1 MNRSAEPF
9 HTEQEYYKELIA
21 CVRLFLED
29 NPEQD
34 KMKAR
39 AILRQSRERARRTIR
54 SGGMIALE
62 YIFHVLQFSEF
73 EAYMVILSLSSEL
86 DHELSQIISR
96 LNTQTYSRIPTIGLC
111 IRSYADEEEER
122 LELWRQFVENKKK
135 LGLLFDRLE
144 NTEGSMSAQEI
155 PLKLDGR
162 ISSYLQ
168 AYEQEDEELG
178 RFVRL
183 QASCKGELLI
193 QQEIQQGLLHLYE
206 HGARTYFLCGE
217 TGSGKKLQCGLLC
230 EAKKLPV
237 LYVDSV
243 QLMEQREPSDQI
255 CRRIKREAILKG
267 NAAICF
273 TGLPGDEEDRVDAQK
288 TEKLLKKIH
297 DELPAKLKEVGI
309 RFHVPE
315 KIAVRQLKKL
325 WKRIH
330 ARIKADGIELVSGK
344 GKRKTR
350 LQRLSEW
357 GDQCLAK
364 LKQYTNDIHICGNRN
379 SFSKTDHDATFMHMK
394 EDYMRNG
401 QLKPGYNVNVATCSD
416 FIIGSYISSDR
427 NDVHISLQIP
437 CSSY

>member
-29 NPEQD
+29 NPERD
-34 KMKAR
+34 KIKAR
-39 AILRQSRERARRTIR
+39 AILLQSRERARRTIR

-144 NTEGSMSAQEI
+144 NTEGSISAQEI

-193 QQEIQQGLLHLYE
+193 QQEIQQGLLHLYD

-217 TGSGKKLQCGLLC
+217 TGSGKKLQCGLPVSYTHLT
-230 EAKKLPV
+230 LP
-237 LYVDSV
+237 
-243 QLMEQREPSDQI
+243 
-255 CRRIKREAILKG
+255 
-267 NAAICF
+267 
-273 TGLPGDEEDRVDAQK
+273 T
-288 TEKLLKKIH
+288 
-297 DELPAKLKEVGI
+297 
-309 RFHVPE
+309 
-315 KIAVRQLKKL
+315 
-325 WKRIH
+325 
-330 ARIKADGIELVSGK
+330 
-344 GKRKTR
+344 
-350 LQRLSEW
+350 
-357 GDQCLAK
+357 
-364 LKQYTNDIHICGNRN
+364 
-379 SFSKTDHDATFMHMK
+379 
-394 EDYMRNG
+394 MRN
-401 QLKPGYNVNVATCSD
+401 V
-416 FIIGSYISSDR
+416 
-427 NDVHISLQIP
+427 
-437 CSSY
+437 

>member
-34 KMKAR
+34 KIKVR
-39 AILRQSRERARRTIR
+39 AILLQSRERARRTIR

-168 AYEQEDEELG
+168 AYEQEDD
-178 RFVRL
+178 
-183 QASCKGELLI
+183 
-193 QQEIQQGLLHLYE
+193 

-217 TGSGKKLQCGLLC
+217 AGSGKKLQCGLLC

-243 QLMEQREPSDQI
+243 RLMEQREPSDQI

-288 TEKLLKKIH
+288 TECGTGTGFCFLH
-297 DELPAKLKEVGI
+297 
-309 RFHVPE
+309 RYMN
-315 KIAVRQLKKL
+315 
-325 WKRIH
+325 
-330 ARIKADGIELVSGK
+330 GIE
-344 GKRKTR
+344 
-350 LQRLSEW
+350 
-357 GDQCLAK
+357 A
-364 LKQYTNDIHICGNRN
+364 
-379 SFSKTDHDATFMHMK
+379 
-394 EDYMRNG
+394 
-401 QLKPGYNVNVATCSD
+401 
-416 FIIGSYISSDR
+416 
-427 NDVHISLQIP
+427 
-437 CSSY
+437 